1 MQKLHSRQSEVLT
14 REMLVGREKNLSGI
28 ILIKMLLSKFP
39 QGSMLL
45 QNFVKLSLI
54 VKDNVMFQICKPP
67 DSTKRSAHCSEAPC
81 NRMELIVNKYVSV
94 LFDRVA
100 LVRMGRL
107 GPQERRE
114 RRYDTEIINTEMC
127 SNYGED
133 EVDYDTINLMSS
145 ERNSFSNLANT
156 KPILK

>member
-1 MQKLHSRQSEVLT
+1 
-14 REMLVGREKNLSGI
+14 
-28 ILIKMLLSKFP
+28 
-39 QGSMLL
+39 
-45 QNFVKLSLI
+45 
-54 VKDNVMFQICKPP
+54 MFQICRPL

-81 NRMELIVNKYVSV
+81 NIMELIVNKHVSV

-114 RRYDTEIINTEMC
+114 RRYDTEFINTEMC

-133 EVDYDTINLMSS
+133 EVDYDTINLMSP

-156 KPILK
+156 KPISKTSKTSLTFLDSNSSH